1 MHELARLIQAKAP
14 MPNYRVPITNL
25 SDNEL
30 SEAEHKQLQSGLE
43 YSFVN
48 KNRDLKKNLAANLET
63 LASQTSSFVDHTK
76 LEDFH

>member
-1 MHELARLIQAKAP
+1 MHKLARLIHAKTP
-14 MPNYRVPITNL
+14 MSNYRVLIINL
-25 SDNEL
+25 SNYEL
-30 SEAEHKQLQSGLE
+30 SEAERKQLKLGLE